1 MLRTA
6 ATLLV
11 VLCPA
16 VLAAQNQ
23 VPRDPSPWPQHS
35 MERPRPAVVTPGAY
49 VAAPPPSDAIVLMD
63 GRSLDRWRSTDLP
76 SDPTTAVPG
85 RAQDRTRVAPTA
97 RDAARWNLRN
107 GYVEVDP
114 GTGGIATR
122 DSFGDVQLHVEWR
135 APLPVKGEGQERGNS
150 GVFLMG
156 TYEIQ
161 VLDSYHND
169 TYPDGQ
175 AGSIFGQ
182 FPPLVNPAR
191 PPGEWNSYDI
201 VFLRPHFDATGVV
214 TAPARVTVLFNGVL
228 VQSDQ
233 VILGPTTF
241 AHRTAYSAHPDQ
253 LPIELQDHEFPV
265 RYRNIWVR
273 RLE

>member
-1 MLRTA
+1 MTRYA
-6 ATLLV
+6 CALV
-11 VLCPA
+11 VALSPA
-16 VLAAQNQ
+16 LLAAQNP
-23 VPRDPSPWPQHS
+23 VPRDPSQWPQHS
-35 MERPRPAVVTPGAY
+35 MERPRPPVVTPGAF

-63 GRSLDRWRSTDLP
+63 GRTLGSWQSADSMGHP
-76 SDPTTAVPG
+76 
-85 RAQDRTRVAPTA
+85 
-97 RDAARWNLRN
+97 ARWKVEH
-107 GYVEVDP
+107 GYVQVAP

-122 DSFGDVQLHVEWR
+122 DSFGDIQLHVEWR

-156 TYEIQ
+156 TYEVQ

-169 TYPDGQ
+169 TYADGQ

-191 PPGEWNSYDI
+191 PPGQWNSYDI
-201 VFLRPHFDATGVV
+201 FFSRPRFDATGVV

-228 VQSDQ
+228 VQNDQ
-233 VILGPTTF
+233 VILGPTTY
-241 AHRTAYSAHPDQ
+241 ARRTAYSAHPDR
-253 LPIELQDHEFPV
+253 LPIELQDHEFKV